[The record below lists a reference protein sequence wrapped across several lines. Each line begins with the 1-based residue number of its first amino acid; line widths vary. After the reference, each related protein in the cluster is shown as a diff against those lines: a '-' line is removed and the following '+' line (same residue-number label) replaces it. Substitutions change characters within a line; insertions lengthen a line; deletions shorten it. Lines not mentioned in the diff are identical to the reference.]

1 MDHALRSVLESL
13 ERSLVAAEIE
23 DPEPA
28 LAWLAGRDLTI
39 DEGELHAARRRALLL
54 LAAAGDPVLALVPNS
69 RAVSSLADE
78 LVDDGR
84 RRELAGGLAQLRA
97 RAGGLP
103 RVEAVLDGLLSDGER
118 AWRAFS
124 CALLAEELGDD
135 ASALPAQ

>member
-1 MDHALRSVLESL
+1 VDDALRPALASL
-13 ERSLVAAEIE
+13 ERSLITGEIE

-54 LAAAGDPVLALVPNS
+54 LAAAGDPVVALVPDG

-78 LVDDGR
+78 LVDDRR
-84 RRELAGGLAQLRA
+84 RRELTGRLAELRA

-103 RVEAVLDGLLSDGER
+103 RVEAALDALLSDGER

-124 CALLAEELGDD
+124 CGLLAEELGD
-135 ASALPAQ
+135 